1 MDRGAVT
8 VRTRRRD
15 VVAPRTRLVFLAL
28 LAIQGFH
35 LVEHLTQVV
44 QRYLLGIA
52 NGNGILGSVADIEPV
67 HFVYNVA
74 YLALLAG
81 PYVLLGLHRH
91 GPRRVGQAVVALL
104 TFALVFQGFHVLEHV
119 AKMVQYL
126 QLSFRNG
133 TGGILGEGPGA
144 LVPLFPIP
152 LLHLVYNAIAYVPAV
167 LAFLL
172 LRRGSAESGP
182 AGTTAD
188 TAGY

>member
-1 MDRGAVT
+1 MDRGAVAAQM
-8 VRTRRRD
+8 RRRD

-28 LAIQGFH
+28 LVIQGFH

-67 HFVYNVA
+67 HFIYNVA
-74 YLALLAG
+74 YLALLAAL
-81 PYVLLGLHRH
+81 YMLLGLHRH
-91 GPRRVGQAVVALL
+91 GPRRVGQAAFALV
-104 TFALVFQGFHVLEHV
+104 TFALVFQGFHVVEHV

-126 QLSFRNG
+126 QLGLRNG
-133 TGGILGEGPGA
+133 TGGVLGDGPGA

-152 LLHLVYNAIAYVPAV
+152 LLHLVYNAIAYAPAV

-172 LRRGSAESGP
+172 LRTRSAESDRALP
-182 AGTTAD
+182 RRT
-188 TAGY
+188 